1 MIIQEIHT
9 GSNYRKNLVIPPSM
23 MQLIEHPDFIKMI
36 RKATQLA
43 NKYLLQLKEIWDLA
57 VIDKITKR
65 WLLNFTKAYMKA

>member
-43 NKYLLQLKEIWDLA
+43 NKYLLQLKEI
-57 VIDKITKR
+57 
-65 WLLNFTKAYMKA
+65 